1 MFIEIRSLINEASAQ
16 IPKKNIAL
24 VHKHNQL
31 RQMNLIQ
38 KKTCASSIQYSMFQ
52 SDFGTFD
59 YQIVPQESSDSESII
74 SSPSQYPSLHLVASL
89 FFLNAQYSQIPCSTV
104 LQGGLKSK
112 LIVKNLDKN
121 IDLVKVQ
128 DFIEALPIK
137 GFVLEFKLIYYQSN
151 PCIIIYL
158 KTDQPLIVL
167 NQFVNKSNSKIAK
180 SIFGYKFSC
189 AQLIKNNQEFAAVI
203 IRGLDDNLNGS
214 QIEKIICYTLNME
227 YNQCIVEGQKTIIQ
241 IENVGCMVF
250 VLKDLEYC
258 ERVVV
263 SLNGTNLNGLQKNKI
278 LVNVHPESV
287 KIRKV
292 DLESSIQKGLLQKY
306 TKNNDKDMK

>member
-1 MFIEIRSLINEASAQ
+1 MFKELRSLINETSAQ
-16 IPKKNIAL
+16 IPKKNIAQ
-24 VHKHNQL
+24 VQKHNQL
-31 RQMNLIQ
+31 RQMNLLQ
-38 KKTCASSIQYSMFQ
+38 KKICAPSIQYSMFQ
-52 SDFGTFD
+52 SDFGTFE

-74 SSPSQYPSLHLVASL
+74 SSSSQYPSLHFVASL
-89 FFLNAQYSQIPCSTV
+89 IFLNAQYSQIPCSTV
-104 LQGGLKSK
+104 LKDSLISK
-112 LIVKNLDKN
+112 LIVKNIDKN

-128 DFIEALPIK
+128 EFIDTLPIN

-151 PCIIIYL
+151 PCIIFYL
-158 KTDQPLIVL
+158 KTDQPLIVF

-180 SIFGYKFSC
+180 SIFGYKFTC
-189 AQLIKNNQEFAAVI
+189 AQLTKIPQEFAAVI

-214 QIEKIICYTLNME
+214 QIEKIICYTLNMKQKE
-227 YNQCIVEGQKTIIQ
+227 CIIESSKIIIK

-292 DLESSIQKGLLQKY
+292 DHECSIQKGLLQKY
-306 TKNNDKDMK
+306 IKINEKNMK